1 MWAFYP
7 FLKIENWLTVK
18 KLIRSNWTGKDRK
31 ADLKRRL
38 LFWVANFWYMPIT
51 KSLCQKINTA
61 ISELKF

>member
-7 FLKIENWLTVK
+7 FLKIENWLTVN

-38 LFWVANFWYMPIT
+38 LFWVGNFWYMPIT